1 MNMFS
6 LSLKWKV
13 FLGITVTSLLA
24 VIISSTLSVRAEV
37 KRAEATIQS
46 DTQDLAEIIGNAT
59 VGAIAFGDSASAR
72 DILGSLQ
79 LQNRVLSAVIYG
91 SDGKPFV
98 WYERGRK
105 GSESLPAG
113 APSSPGN
120 LGVVLLEDRVS
131 VTSVIESGG
140 SKVGTIYLLTSLDEL
155 KEAVADAVWGA
166 IVTVVVIGVLAAI
179 ISFVLQAGIVGPI
192 NSVAEALEDIA
203 GGEGDLTRRLPV
215 NSQDEVGRLSTAFNT
230 FVDKVHGIIADFAET
245 ATDLNSQANGLSGT
259 AKETERGV
267 VRQQTEIQQV
277 VTAVREMAAV
287 VGDVASNV
295 SQAAAN
301 AEEAD
306 KQANAGRAV
315 VSSTV
320 SKIEGLARDIDAAA
334 EVIDKLRAETDSIG
348 SVLDVIRGIA
358 EQTNLLAL
366 NAAIEAARA
375 GEQGRGFAVVADEVR
390 TLASRTQSSTQEIQV
405 MIERLQSGA
414 REAVQMMEKGTGQA
428 SESVTQA
435 EEASQALDAI
445 TGGVGAI
452 KDKTNQIA
460 SASEEQSA
468 ATREMERNMENIA
481 DVARKASEGSIE
493 IATSTA
499 RLAEMAARMAKIVKQ
514 FKV

>member
-37 KRAEATIQS
+37 ARAEATIQS
-46 DTQDLAEIIGNAT
+46 DTQDLAKIIGNAT

-72 DILGSLQ
+72 EILGSLQ
-79 LQNRVLSAVIYG
+79 QQNRVLGAVIYG

-105 GSESLPAG
+105 GSESLPSG

-120 LGVVLLEDRVS
+120 LGVSLQPDRVS

-140 SKVGTIYLLTSLDEL
+140 SKVGSIYLLTSLDEL
-155 KEAVADAVWGA
+155 NEAVANSVWSAV
-166 IVTVVVIGVLAAI
+166 VTVVVIGVLSAI

>member
-6 LSLKWKV
+6 MSLKWKV

-24 VIISSTLSVRAEV
+24 VIVSSTLAVRAEV
-37 KRAEATIQS
+37 GRVEHTIQS
-46 DTQDLAEIIGNAT
+46 DTGDLAKIIGNAT
-59 VGAIAFGDSASAR
+59 VGAIAFGDAASAR
-72 DILGSLQ
+72 DILSSLE
-79 LQNRVLSAVIYG
+79 LQTRVMSAVIYG
-91 SDGKPFV
+91 DNGQPFV

-105 GSESLPAG
+105 GSEDLPAM
-113 APSSPGN
+113 APRSPGN
-120 LGVVLLEDRVS
+120 LGVNTRDNRVDITVAIQS
-131 VTSVIESGG
+131 DGN
-140 SKVGTIYLLTSLDEL
+140 KVGTIYLVASLEEL
-155 KEAVADAVWGA
+155 NQAVADAVWSA
-166 IVTVVVIGVLAAI
+166 TATVVIIGILAVI
-179 ISFVLQAGIVGPI
+179 ISFFLQAGIVGPI

-203 GGEGDLTRRLPV
+203 GGGGDLTRRLPI
-215 NSQDEVGRLSTAFNT
+215 NSDDEVGRLSTAFNT
-230 FVDKVHGIIADFAET
+230 FVDKVHNIIADFSVT
-245 ATDLNSQANGLSGT
+245 ATDLNAQATSLSAT

-277 VTAVREMAAV
+277 VTAVREMATV

-306 KQANAGRAV
+306 RQANNGKSV

-320 SKIEGLARDIDAAA
+320 IKIEGLASDINAAA
-334 EVIDKLRAETDSIG
+334 EVIDKLRAETDNIG

-390 TLASRTQSSTQEIQV
+390 TLASRTQTSTQEIQV
-405 MIERLQSGA
+405 MIERLQAGA
-414 REAVQMMEKGTGQA
+414 REAVSKMEKGTGQA
-428 SESVTQA
+428 GESVTQA
-435 EEASQALDAI
+435 EEASRALDAI
-445 TGGVGAI
+445 TAGVGSI

-481 DVARKASEGSIE
+481 GVARQASEGSIE

-499 RLAEMAARMAKIVKQ
+499 RLAEMAASMAKIVKQ

>member
-6 LSLKWKV
+6 MSLKWKV

-24 VIISSTLSVRAEV
+24 VILSSTLAVRAEV
-37 KRAEATIQS
+37 QRVEATIQS

-79 LQNRVLSAVIYG
+79 QQGRVLAAVIYG
-91 SDGKPFV
+91 ENGKPFV
-98 WYERGRK
+98 WYERGVK
-105 GSESLPAG
+105 GADNPPSI
-113 APSSPGN
+113 APRSPGS
-120 LGVVLLEDRVS
+120 LGISVHDDRVDVMAS
-131 VTSVIESGG
+131 IVADG
-140 SKVGTIYLLTSLDEL
+140 SKVGTIYLSASLEEL
-155 KEAVADAVWGA
+155 NKAIAAAIWGA
-166 IVTVVVIGVLAAI
+166 VSTVVIIGILSAV

-203 GGEGDLTRRLPV
+203 GGGGDLTRRLPV
-215 NSQDEVGRLSTAFNT
+215 NSDDEVGRLSTAFNT
-230 FVDKVHGIIADFAET
+230 FVDKVHGIIADFSVT
-245 ATDLNSQANGLSGT
+245 ASGLNEQANTLSGT

-287 VGDVASNV
+287 VGDVSSNV

-306 KQANAGRAV
+306 RQANSGKGV

-320 SKIEGLARDIDAAA
+320 TKIEGLAKDINAAA
-334 EVIDKLRAETDSIG
+334 EVIDKLRSETDSIG

-390 TLASRTQSSTQEIQV
+390 TLASRTQTSTQEIQV
-405 MIERLQSGA
+405 MIERLQAGA
-414 REAVQMMEKGTGQA
+414 REAVQMMDKGTGQA
-428 SESVTQA
+428 GESVTQA
-435 EEASQALDAI
+435 EEASRALDAI
-445 TGGVGAI
+445 TAGVGSI

-460 SASEEQSA
+460 SATEEQSA

-481 DVARKASEGSIE
+481 GVARQASEGSIE
-493 IATSTA
+493 IAASTA
-499 RLAEMAARMAKIVKQ
+499 RLAEMAASMANIVKQ

>member
-37 KRAEATIQS
+37 SRAETTIQS

-79 LQNRVLSAVIYG
+79 QQHRVLGAVIYG

-120 LGVVLLEDRVS
+120 LGVVLLEDKVS

-140 SKVGTIYLLTSLDEL
+140 SKVGTIFLLTSLDEL
-155 KEAVADAVWGA
+155 NEAVANAVWGA
-166 IVTVVVIGVLAAI
+166 VVTVVVIGILAAI